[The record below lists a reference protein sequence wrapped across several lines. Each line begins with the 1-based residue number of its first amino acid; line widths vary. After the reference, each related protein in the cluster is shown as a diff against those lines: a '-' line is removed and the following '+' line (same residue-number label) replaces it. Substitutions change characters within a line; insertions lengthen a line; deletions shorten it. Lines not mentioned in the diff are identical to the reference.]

1 MTNAVIPLIY
11 SYFTNVHRKHNFS
24 HTQESMK
31 PKSGPYDGGIA
42 FNAAYTMCK
51 HAQVQNTPMY
61 FLPHPLKDGI
71 HASEQCLFF
80 QKALRRIV
88 QPDTID
94 EFDES
99 MPAGEL
105 NGFFSD
111 YALGL
116 KVPQANMPTENIQR
130 LSIGDAEMSDIQVAP
145 IKMLQNKHAVLQ
157 SFLRKMTEEEDVLFV
172 SEAKAGLLNKH
183 RVTFGLPPIKDT
195 TKVPLMK
202 FLVFEFQKL
211 ELGKQWTKKTPFQ
224 AKDAFSDSNLKGYI
238 DPLFP
243 AYRKIIGKMITH
255 VKVNITRE
263 IYSGFDTKEVNQ
275 NILDILTAI
284 LEDALPQHDD
294 IDVGDQKEKVA
305 HVKMMKQFVK
315 KQTQIAQLG
324 ALDLVL
330 DVLAYTEVRDYDT
343 IFRIDLG
350 ENPLA
355 RWQCYPAKRHY
366 GPF

>member
-1 MTNAVIPLIY
+1 
-11 SYFTNVHRKHNFS
+11 
-24 HTQESMK
+24 MK

-42 FNAAYTMCK
+42 FNAAYTICK

-61 FLPHPLKDGI
+61 FLASAQGWNSCVEAMPLLSESFATNCTTRHNRRIRRI
-71 HASEQCLFF
+71 HA
-80 QKALRRIV
+80 
-88 QPDTID
+88 
-94 EFDES
+94 
-99 MPAGEL
+99 AGEL

-111 YALGL
+111 NALDL
-116 KVPQANMPTENIQR
+116 KVPQANMPTANIQR
-130 LSIGDAEMSDIQVAP
+130 LSIGDAEMSEIQVAP

-263 IYSGFDTKEVNQ
+263 IYSGFDTK
-275 NILDILTAI
+275 
-284 LEDALPQHDD
+284 
-294 IDVGDQKEKVA
+294 K
-305 HVKMMKQFVK
+305 
-315 KQTQIAQLG
+315 
-324 ALDLVL
+324 
-330 DVLAYTEVRDYDT
+330 
-343 IFRIDLG
+343 
-350 ENPLA
+350 
-355 RWQCYPAKRHY
+355 
-366 GPF
+366 